1 MNTSQGVW
9 KSHLFYNGDA
19 IADSIYLQFF
29 IEFQILIFFQFIL
42 MQLHTLVS
50 VYNVTKLVIICS

>member
-29 IEFQILIFFQFIL
+29 IEFQILIFFPIYFNAASHFSFCI
-42 MQLHTLVS
+42 
-50 VYNVTKLVIICS
+50 